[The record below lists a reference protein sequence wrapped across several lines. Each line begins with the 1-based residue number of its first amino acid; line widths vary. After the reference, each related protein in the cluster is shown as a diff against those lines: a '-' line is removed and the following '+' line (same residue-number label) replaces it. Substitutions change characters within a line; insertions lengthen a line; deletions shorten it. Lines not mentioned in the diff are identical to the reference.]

1 MRKQGEDASNRWVEA
16 GRAVTFATLATA
28 VPRFAIEQKGS
39 RQPRSSRSKSD
50 APSKREIRPTVIAPS
65 WMTDLT
71 LLFSAF
77 ACLPLIGE
85 K

>member
-1 MRKQGEDASNRWVEA
+1 MWVEG
-16 GRAVTFATLATA
+16 GRAVTSATPATA
-28 VPRFAIEQKGS
+28 VPRFAIEEQGS
-39 RQPRSSRSKSD
+39 PQPRSSRSKSD
-50 APSKREIRPTVIAPS
+50 APWQREIRPTVTAPS

-77 ACLPLIGE
+77 ACLPLTGE